1 MDKLLSLI
9 IPSLQETLYMV
20 SISTLIA
27 VLIGTP
33 IGIILVITRKNHI
46 MENKGLHNIFS
57 YIVNI
62 GRSFPFIIL
71 MISII
76 PFTRGIVGTSIGTT
90 AAIVPLTVA
99 TIPFFSRIIEN
110 ALLEVNKGV
119 IEASQAM
126 GATNLQIIY
135 KVLIPESMP
144 AIILGITI
152 TLVNVIGYS
161 AMAGAVGGG
170 GLGDLAIRYGYHRF
184 DKNLMI
190 WTVLVLIVMVQFIQ
204 ISGTILAKK
213 IDRR

>member
-1 MDKLLSLI
+1 MSRLI
-9 IPSLQETLYMV
+9 TLIVPAFKETLFMV
-20 SISTLIA
+20 SITTLFA

-33 IGIILVITRKNHI
+33 IGVLLVSTRKKHI
-46 MENKGLHNIFS
+46 LENNILHQTLS
-57 YIVNI
+57 YIVNF

-76 PFTRGIVGTSIGTT
+76 PFTRLIVGTSIGTK

-99 TIPFFSRIIEN
+99 TIPFYARVIEN
-110 ALLEVNKGV
+110 ALLEVNWGI

-126 GATNLQIIY
+126 GATPIQIIF

-144 AIILGITI
+144 AIVLGITI

-184 DKNLMI
+184 DKEIMV
-190 WTVLVLIVMVQFIQ
+190 WTVLLLIVIVQIIQFSGNFISKQ
-204 ISGTILAKK
+204 IN
-213 IDRR
+213 RR

>member
-1 MDKLLSLI
+1 MERLFPLI
-9 IPSLQETLYMV
+9 VPALRETLFMV
-20 SISTLIA
+20 SFSTLFA

-33 IGIILVITRKNHI
+33 LGILLVITRKGHI
-46 MENKGLHNIFS
+46 SANALLNQICS
-57 YIVNI
+57 YVVNI

-71 MISII
+71 MISIL
-76 PFTRGIVGTSIGTT
+76 PFTRLIIGTSIGTK

-99 TIPFFSRIIEN
+99 TIPFFARIIEN
-110 ALLEVNKGV
+110 ATLDVDWGI
-119 IEASQAM
+119 IEASLAM
-126 GATNLQIIY
+126 GATPFQIIY

-184 DKNLMI
+184 DTQIML
-190 WTVLVLIVMVQFIQ
+190 WTVLILIFMVQIIQ
-204 ISGTILAKK
+204 ISGTILSKQ
-213 IDRR
+213 INRR

>member
-1 MDKLLSLI
+1 MDRILAMIL
-9 IPSLQETLYMV
+9 PSIQETVYMV
-20 SISTLIA
+20 SISTLLA

-33 IGIILVITRKNHI
+33 LGIVLVITQKDHI
-46 MENKGLHNIFS
+46 MENRIINNIFS

-62 GRSFPFIIL
+62 GRSFPFLIL
-71 MISII
+71 MVSII
-76 PFTRGIVGTSIGTT
+76 PITRKLIGTSIGTT
-90 AAIVPLTVA
+90 AAIVPLTIA
-99 TIPFFSRIIEN
+99 TIPFFARIIEN
-110 ALLEVNKGV
+110 ALLEVDKGV

-152 TLVNVIGYS
+152 TIVNVIGYS
-161 AMAGAVGGG
+161 AMAGTVGGG

-184 DKNLMI
+184 DTEIMV
-190 WTVLVLIVMVQFIQ
+190 WTVIILIIIVQFIQ
-204 ISGTILAKK
+204 VSGSILSKK

>member
-1 MDKLLSLI
+1 MSRLI
-9 IPSLQETLYMV
+9 TLIVPAFKQTLFMV
-20 SISTLIA
+20 SITTLFA

-33 IGIILVITRKNHI
+33 IGVLLVSTRKKHI
-46 MENKGLHNIFS
+46 LENNILHRTLS
-57 YIVNI
+57 YIVNF

-76 PFTRGIVGTSIGTT
+76 PFTRLIVGTSIGTK

-99 TIPFFSRIIEN
+99 TIPFYARVIEN
-110 ALLEVNKGV
+110 ALLEVNWGI

-126 GATNLQIIY
+126 GATPIQIIC

-144 AIILGITI
+144 AIVLGITI

-184 DKNLMI
+184 DKEIMI
-190 WTVLVLIVMVQFIQ
+190 WTVLLLIVIVQIIQFSGNFISKQ
-204 ISGTILAKK
+204 IN
-213 IDRR
+213 RR

>member
-1 MDKLLSLI
+1 MIL
-9 IPSLQETLYMV
+9 PSLQETVYMV
-20 SISTLIA
+20 SVSTFLA

-33 IGIILVITRKNHI
+33 LGIVLVITQKDHI
-46 MENKGLHNIFS
+46 MENRIINNIFS

-62 GRSFPFIIL
+62 GRSFPFLIL
-71 MISII
+71 MVSII
-76 PFTRGIVGTSIGTT
+76 PITRKLIGTSIGTT
-90 AAIVPLTVA
+90 AAIVPLTIA
-99 TIPFFSRIIEN
+99 TIPFFARIIEN
-110 ALLEVNKGV
+110 ALLEVDKGV

-152 TLVNVIGYS
+152 TIVNVIGYS
-161 AMAGAVGGG
+161 AMAGTVGGG

-184 DKNLMI
+184 DTEIMV
-190 WTVLVLIVMVQFIQ
+190 WTVIILIIIVQFIQ
-204 ISGTILAKK
+204 VSGSILSKK

>member
-1 MDKLLSLI
+1 MIL
-9 IPSLQETLYMV
+9 PSIQETVYMV
-20 SISTLIA
+20 SVSTFLA

-33 IGIILVITRKNHI
+33 LGIVLVITQKDHI
-46 MENKGLHNIFS
+46 MENRIINNIFS

-62 GRSFPFIIL
+62 GRSFPFLIL
-71 MISII
+71 MVSII
-76 PFTRGIVGTSIGTT
+76 PITRKLIGTSIGTT
-90 AAIVPLTVA
+90 AAIVPLTIA
-99 TIPFFSRIIEN
+99 TIPFFARIIEN
-110 ALLEVNKGV
+110 ALLEVDKGV

-152 TLVNVIGYS
+152 TIVNVIGYS
-161 AMAGAVGGG
+161 AMAGTVGGG

-184 DKNLMI
+184 DTEIMV
-190 WTVLVLIVMVQFIQ
+190 WTVIILIIIVQFIQ
-204 ISGTILAKK
+204 VSGSILSKK

>member
-1 MDKLLSLI
+1 MERLLSLI
-9 IPSLQETLYMV
+9 IPSIQETLYMV
-20 SISTLIA
+20 SFSTLLA
-27 VLIGTP
+27 VLLGTP
-33 IGIILVITRKNHI
+33 LGILLVVTRKDHI
-46 MENKGLHNIFS
+46 MENKALHHCFS
-57 YIVNI
+57 YVVNM

-76 PFTRGIVGTSIGTT
+76 PFTRMVVGTAIGTT

-99 TIPFFSRIIEN
+99 TIPFFSRVIEN

-126 GATNLQIIY
+126 GASNFQIIY

-152 TLVNVIGYS
+152 TIVNVIGYS
-161 AMAGAVGGG
+161 AMGGAVGAG

-184 DKNLMI
+184 DKDIML
-190 WTVLVLIVMVQFIQ
+190 WTVVLLILMVQIVQASGNFI
-204 ISGTILAKK
+204 AKK

>member
-1 MDKLLSLI
+1 VSRLI
-9 IPSLQETLYMV
+9 TLIVPAFKETLFMV
-20 SISTLIA
+20 SITTLFAIL
-27 VLIGTP
+27 VGTP
-33 IGIILVITRKNHI
+33 IGVLLVSTRKNHI
-46 MENKGLHNIFS
+46 LENNILHQTLS
-57 YIVNI
+57 YIVNL

-76 PFTRGIVGTSIGTT
+76 PFTRILIGTSIGTK

-99 TIPFFSRIIEN
+99 TIPFYARVIEN
-110 ALLEVNKGV
+110 ALLEVNWGI

-126 GATNLQIIY
+126 GATPIQIIY

-144 AIILGITI
+144 SIVLGITI

-184 DKNLMI
+184 DKEIMV
-190 WTVLVLIVMVQFIQ
+190 WTVILLIVIVQIIQ
-204 ISGTILAKK
+204 ISGNFISKQLN
-213 IDRR
+213 RR